1 MKLFRSTQDTY
12 LDQAISELRGEKPDA
27 KALAAS
33 TERVWKRLQTG
44 EGEAVATSSAQP
56 IRGCADIRSLLPAFN
71 RQEFPPAPALIV
83 KNHLR
88 ECVSCRSYAYGHGVD
103 GATRVAWRMEQGAR
117 RVQGSLV
124 RLTLGASSFGL

>member
-1 MKLFRSTQDTY
+1 MKLFRSKQDTY

-44 EGEAVATSSAQP
+44 EAVATSSAQP

-71 RQEFPPAPALIV
+71 RQEFPPARALIV

-88 ECVSCRSYAYGHGVD
+88 ECVSCRSYAYGRGVD
-103 GATRVAWRMEQGAR
+103 
-117 RVQGSLV
+117 
-124 RLTLGASSFGL
+124 